1 MMHEL
6 QRKGSMS
13 RGSSIDK
20 QVRNNLRTCGY
31 DTMHNN
37 LLLTNTCACLLA
49 LNDDYYYRWR
59 K

>member
-20 QVRNNLRTCGY
+20 QVRIRAQVFAC
-31 DTMHNN
+31 MMHHNN
-37 LLLTNTCACLLA
+37 LLTDTCLIGVTNGY
-49 LNDDYYYRWR
+49 DRWR
-59 K
+59 R

>member
-20 QVRNNLRTCGY
+20 QVRNNLRTCSY
-31 DTMHNN
+31 DTMHNSF
-37 LLLTNTCACLLA
+37 LTNTCACLLA
-49 LNDDYYYRWR
+49 LNNDYYYRWR